1 MHNRKTI
8 GRGPVKALVVTFG
21 DRPHITNEIDPH
33 QWIFGRICDLLDW
46 REGLEV
52 VKEYAE
58 WLSEHDPD
66 IDALV
71 NEYRL
76 NQGSRFSRSIPTS
89 TPW

>member
-1 MHNRKTI
+1 M
-8 GRGPVKALVVTFG
+8 
-21 DRPHITNEIDPH
+21 
-33 QWIFGRICDLLDW
+33 LDW